1 MSYPNTPEQPRGEQA
16 WSAPGWTPPSVGYT
30 SAPGSNPG
38 YAQEPRYAQAPPGA
52 PVAPSWAPA
61 PQPGVIPLRP
71 LALADLFEG
80 TFRAVRSNPTVMFG
94 FSVVV
99 MAVVSLVSAFIQW
112 LTMGSF
118 LDSLTDPQGAAQAGD
133 DLTAVASQISGV
145 ITGTA
150 GSSLLTS
157 LATILI
163 TGILALSVA
172 DAVLGQVTDLG
183 NAWARVKPRL
193 LPLLGYTVL
202 SGLVI
207 TVSVSLLVGVAAVP
221 LMITLSN
228 GGHVGV
234 GSVLP
239 LVVGA
244 LAALCLL
251 IVLGTR
257 FLFGASALVLER
269 IGPLRALGRTWR
281 LTGPSFWRVLG
292 RAILITLVTSAAAGV
307 IGGAVSIVG
316 AVVAALGSE
325 AVGSA
330 LTTFLAGTVSG
341 LVLPITA
348 AFETLMYLDE
358 RMRQENFAQTL
369 RDAAHA

>member
-1 MSYPNTPEQPRGEQA
+1 MSDPNTPEQPRGEQA